1 MNQQMME
8 EAGTTKIKS
17 SGSRRGKRHLFLWML
32 CQPVFL
38 VVYTVCCR
46 YAYKLCMYGG
56 VKRRGSIL
64 FICGL
69 FFLLYLLL
77 YGYRCLRLKILTQE
91 PEPERIWFYGFSKKG
106 LYLFDRKHGYYEK
119 ELSGEESDFA
129 RLQYKKL
136 PGYRYF
142 FWKVPACIFMIAVT
156 VLTGFGIYQ
165 SSQHFQGKL
174 SYILHELTTT
184 KYIAL
189 EHDNLYDSDIQGI
202 FEDIEK
208 DVELPEHLML
218 NDVFNLHFSKDGTIV
233 RFDMMLKG
241 YDENYHFVDSWLVS
255 YPSSL
260 ENKIRVQNGNAV
272 SSSEYDEEKSID
284 ALLAGGRL
292 LDYEELVRDWE
303 EKEYGVY
310 YMGSRTWNQ
319 WDENVYLLSVDGRIS
334 SVNWENQ
341 EEITGYSISIF
352 CPDNPQITPKRF
364 MVGYRF
370 NKE

>member
-1 MNQQMME
+1 
-8 EAGTTKIKS
+8 
-17 SGSRRGKRHLFLWML
+17 
-32 CQPVFL
+32 
-38 VVYTVCCR
+38 
-46 YAYKLCMYGG
+46 
-56 VKRRGSIL
+56 
-64 FICGL
+64 
-69 FFLLYLLL
+69 
-77 YGYRCLRLKILTQE
+77 
-91 PEPERIWFYGFSKKG
+91 
-106 LYLFDRKHGYYEK
+106 
-119 ELSGEESDFA
+119 
-129 RLQYKKL
+129 
-136 PGYRYF
+136 
-142 FWKVPACIFMIAVT
+142 MIAVT

-174 SYILHELTTT
+174 SWILHELTTT

-189 EHDNLYDSDIQGI
+189 EHDNLYDSNIQGI

-260 ENKIRVQNGNAV
+260 ENKIRVQKGNAV